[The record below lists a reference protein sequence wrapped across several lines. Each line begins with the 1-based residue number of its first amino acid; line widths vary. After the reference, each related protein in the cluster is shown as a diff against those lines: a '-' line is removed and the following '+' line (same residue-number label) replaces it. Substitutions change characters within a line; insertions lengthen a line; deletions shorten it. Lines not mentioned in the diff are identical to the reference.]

1 MTNAMQKN
9 LLKSLLSEKFG
20 YREFRAYQEGIIDRV
35 MIGENMLVVM
45 PTGFGKSL
53 LFQLPALAKEGTAL
67 VISPL
72 IALMQDQVTALRK
85 KGIAASFLASV
96 LQKEDREKRQKE
108 FSEGRYKLLYV
119 TPERFKKPEFLQA
132 LSQVKISFLAVDE
145 AHCIS
150 QWGHDFR
157 PEYSRLGEIRQ
168 QIGGPQVVAF
178 TATATEET
186 QKDICRQL
194 GVGAES
200 VVLAAV
206 ERPNLSLNAHE
217 VYGEDAK
224 IRALMGLC
232 HQIQGPKIIY
242 VSLIS
247 TLYKLS
253 EQLGRLGLR
262 HLIYH
267 GQLPANERMRNQKNF
282 MESADDLILATPA
295 FGLGV
300 DKSNIR
306 GVIHAE
312 IPGSIEAYFQEVG
325 RAGRDGLRSD
335 CHLLY
340 DEEDI
345 SIQMEFIKWANPDPS
360 FILQVYRLIERGG
373 PGLFDEGI
381 NYLRKQMNFYNS
393 RDFRVE
399 TSLNLLE
406 RWECLEKV
414 QARFPYK
421 AVQEPAAESLDKKLF
436 DIRLRRQN
444 EKLLQVSHWAQS
456 KELCRQQSIL
466 KYFGHLQ
473 SQKCGICDVCEGR
486 VS

>member
-20 YREFRAYQEGIIDRV
+20 HTEFRAYQEGIVDRV
-35 MIGENMLVVM
+35 MSGENMLVVM

-53 LFQLPALAKEGTAL
+53 LYQLPALAKEGTT
-67 VISPL
+67 VVVSPL
-72 IALMQDQVTALRK
+72 IALMQDQVSALRK

-108 FSEGRYKLLYV
+108 FAEGKYKLFYV
-119 TPERFKKPEFLQA
+119 TPERFKKLEFLQA
-132 LSQVKISFLAVDE
+132 LSEVRISFLAVDE

-194 GVGAES
+194 GISAES
-200 VVLAAV
+200 LVMAAV
-206 ERPNLSLNAHE
+206 ERPNLSLNVHE

-232 HQIQGPKIIY
+232 HQIKGPKIIY

-253 EQLGRLGLR
+253 EQLGRLGLK

-267 GQLPANERMRNQKNF
+267 GQLPANERARNQKNF
-282 MESADDLILATPA
+282 MESPEELILATPA

-312 IPGSIEAYFQEVG
+312 IPGSIEAYLQEVG
-325 RAGRDGLRSD
+325 RAGRDGLRSE

-340 DEEDI
+340 D
-345 SIQMEFIKWANPDPS
+345 Q
-360 FILQVYRLIERGG
+360 
-373 PGLFDEGI
+373 
-381 NYLRKQMNFYNS
+381 
-393 RDFRVE
+393 
-399 TSLNLLE
+399 
-406 RWECLEKV
+406 
-414 QARFPYK
+414 
-421 AVQEPAAESLDKKLF
+421 
-436 DIRLRRQN
+436 
-444 EKLLQVSHWAQS
+444 
-456 KELCRQQSIL
+456 
-466 KYFGHLQ
+466 
-473 SQKCGICDVCEGR
+473 
-486 VS
+486 